1 MQPTKLLAE
10 SLTRRLLCPSRPLS
24 SPKGG
29 EERERDT
36 TAPIY
41 VIHAAKWLIVRVRSP
56 LLLLCA
62 LLFNTCYA
70 RGGTPLAVACV
81 CVRDVSPAAMSRVC
95 MRGAFAESGYGERR
109 RLRMDTVCFNW
120 GLIWLGLW
128 GRCMAWSRVDC
139 SRRNFIA
146 NSVEIIAWKFTLFRE
161 NLFYTNVVARYILN
175 RSAKCSCRNYCVEL
189 VKKPPMYS
197 SFFTNSTLES

>member
-1 MQPTKLLAE
+1 M
-10 SLTRRLLCPSRPLS
+10 
-24 SPKGG
+24 
-29 EERERDT
+29 
-36 TAPIY
+36 
-41 VIHAAKWLIVRVRSP
+41 RSP

-62 LLFNTCYA
+62 LLFNACYA

-81 CVRDVSPAAMSRVC
+81 CVRDVSLAAMSRVC
-95 MRGAFAESGYGERR
+95 MRGTFAESGYGERR

-139 SRRNFIA
+139 SRRKFIA

-161 NLFYTNVVARYILN
+161 NLFYTNVVALHSKSFCAENVCISN
-175 RSAKCSCRNYCVEL
+175 RIYLRGVCEKC
-189 VKKPPMYS
+189 
-197 SFFTNSTLES
+197 